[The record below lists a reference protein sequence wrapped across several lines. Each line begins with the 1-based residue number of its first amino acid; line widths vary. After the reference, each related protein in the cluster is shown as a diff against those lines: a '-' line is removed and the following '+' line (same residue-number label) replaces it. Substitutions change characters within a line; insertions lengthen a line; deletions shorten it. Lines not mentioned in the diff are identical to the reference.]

1 MRIYNYER
9 LRELNPQSFAHIE
22 IVNKPA
28 VAVLK
33 CTCSNTCQSHPYQ
46 FSTTDILEIMSK
58 RHLLLLSNS
67 TLHPT
72 GYLEYAKDH
81 IIQFLKS
88 HNVSKVSFF
97 KSCLCYFNIAFLL
110 IYFFRFYL
118 CPLLLEI
125 KMIMLQKQ
133 ELHSQL
139 GALNLIAF
147 I

>member
-1 MRIYNYER
+1 MRIFIHER
-9 LRELNPQSFAHIE
+9 LREPNHQSFALIR

-28 VAVLK
+28 VTVLK

-46 FSTTDILEIMSK
+46 FSKTDILEIMSK

-97 KSCLCYFNIAFLL
+97 KSCLCSFILEFLFTEYFLGFVCA
-110 IYFFRFYL
+110 L
-118 CPLLLEI
+118 C
-125 KMIMLQKQ
+125 
-133 ELHSQL
+133 S
-139 GALNLIAF
+139 
-147 I
+147 